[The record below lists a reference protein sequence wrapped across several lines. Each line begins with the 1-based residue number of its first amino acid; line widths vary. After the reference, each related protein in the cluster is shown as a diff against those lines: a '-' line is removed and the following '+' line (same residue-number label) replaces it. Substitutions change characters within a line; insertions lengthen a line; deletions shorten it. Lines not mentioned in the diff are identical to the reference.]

1 MAIWKA
7 FYVTCGECG
16 HRNRPDKSPAEG
28 IRLALQGAIA
38 CKKCGNEMDV
48 REKLRRSARPLVRR
62 VLQGLA
68 REDAF
73 L

>member
-28 IRLALQGAIA
+28 IRLALANPVV
-38 CKKCGNEMDV
+38 CRKCGKIMDV
-48 REKLRRSARPLVRR
+48 REKLRRSARPLVKR